1 MSKDTTMDA
10 ILNYILTIP
19 LYTLFVI
26 LQRSLRNIWVNRED
40 QETFFNSV
48 ADGLLDGGYTTEE
61 AIQAVFTRLGIYR
74 EVPQYGECGFRC
86 DGRCQTCIRLGG
98 GGDGGL
104 SYNESGY
111 WD

>member
-1 MSKDTTMDA
+1 MDA

-61 AIQAVFTRLGIYR
+61 AIQAVFTRLGIHR
-74 EVPQYGECGFRC
+74 EFPQYGECGFRC

-98 GGDGGL
+98 GGGDGGL

>member
-1 MSKDTTMDA
+1 MSKASTMDA
-10 ILNYILTIP
+10 ILTHILTIP

-26 LQRSLRNIWVNRED
+26 LQRSLRNIWVSGED

-48 ADGLLDGGYTTEE
+48 ADGLLDGGFATEE
-61 AIQAVFTRLGIYR
+61 ALQAVFTRLGIHR

-86 DGRCQTCIRLGG
+86 DGRCHTCIRLGG
-98 GGDGGL
+98 GGGGL
-104 SYNESGY
+104 SFNESGY